1 MNERTQQSNDLLL
14 KQIHA
19 DLQGIKI
26 LQEEQKLTL
35 DEMKEIL
42 IVWNNTKGFINTI
55 RILGTV
61 LKWVVSI
68 GAALGLIWYWV
79 KK

>member
-1 MNERTQQSNDLLL
+1 MSNPVPL
-14 KQIHA
+14 
-19 DLQGIKI
+19 DLQAKI
-26 LQEEQKLTL
+26 STWRMKAAEGTLTL

-55 RILGTV
+55 RVLGTV

-68 GAALGLIWYWV
+68 AAAFGVVWYWIR
-79 KK
+79 K

>member
-1 MNERTQQSNDLLL
+1 MTDQNKRTDDPLL
-14 KQIHA
+14 QRIHD
-19 DLQGIKI
+19 DLQGIKL
-26 LQEEQKLTL
+26 LQKGQKETL

-55 RILGTV
+55 RIIGTI

-68 GAALGLIWYWV
+68 GAALGLIWYWI